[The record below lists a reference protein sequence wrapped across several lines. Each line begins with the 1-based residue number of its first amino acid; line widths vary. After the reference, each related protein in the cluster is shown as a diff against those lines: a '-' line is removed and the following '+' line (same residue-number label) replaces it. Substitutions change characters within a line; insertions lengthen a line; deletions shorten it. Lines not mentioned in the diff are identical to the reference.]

1 MSSSANRVTSPAS
14 PLLLAKVSTF
24 PTFILE
30 IALIVT
36 LPALPVIEVVVMLPA
51 SISPPATTVTFP
63 ALPEPSNVLEAIA
76 PSKYQQQRRF

>member
-1 MSSSANRVTSPAS
+1 
-14 PLLLAKVSTF
+14 
-24 PTFILE
+24 
-30 IALIVT
+30 
-36 LPALPVIEVVVMLPA
+36 MLPA